1 MKAFQTLKSS
11 RFITSERF
19 ISRLLSYMGEYSK
32 LDLDISE
39 DNHIVIVTQ
48 KLVSSFPEVLH
59 SAMFVMWWQLLH
71 SHAPQGKST
80 QWKLYVS

>member
-11 RFITSERF
+11 RFIKSERF

-32 LDLDISE
+32 LDLDISD

-59 SAMFVMWWQLLH
+59 SAMSVMWW
-71 SHAPQGKST
+71 
-80 QWKLYVS
+80 

>member
-11 RFITSERF
+11 KFITSERF
-19 ISRLLSYMGEYSK
+19 INMSYMGEYSK
-32 LDLDISE
+32 LDFDISE

-59 SAMFVMWWQLLH
+59 SAMSVMWWQLLH

-80 QWKLYVS
+80 Q

>member
-1 MKAFQTLKSS
+1 
-11 RFITSERF
+11 
-19 ISRLLSYMGEYSK
+19 MGEYSK
-32 LDLDISE
+32 LDFDISE

-59 SAMFVMWWQLLH
+59 SAMSVMWWQLLH

-80 QWKLYVS
+80 Q